1 MRAHEAGALHAEAGH
16 RGPSWLA
23 APADPNR
30 LIPELWSSGV
40 TKGADGMLSVAG
52 VGAAALAEEFGTP
65 LYVVDEQDFRDRAR
79 AFKEAFEGADVY
91 YAGKAFLTVASVRW
105 IDEEGLSLDV
115 CTGGE
120 LAVALAAG
128 FDPARI
134 GFHGNNKSVAELERA
149 VDVGVGRVI
158 VDSDLEIARLA
169 AIAEARGVVQPVLV
183 RVTAG
188 VEAHT
193 HEYIATAHEDQKF
206 GFSIAEGEA
215 ARAMRAI
222 AERPSLDLLGLH
234 SHIGSQIF
242 DTSGFEVAARRVL
255 SLYAGGLA
263 AGLDLREL
271 DLGGGFGI
279 AYTTQDDPAD
289 PQTLATQ
296 IRAIVAHECRALGLP
311 VPHLS
316 VEPGRAI
323 AGPSTFTLYEVG
335 TVKPVALDAGA
346 SRLYVAVDGGMSDNI
361 RPALYDADF
370 SCTLASRSSSAP
382 PVLARVVGKHCES
395 GDIVVKD
402 EFLPGDVAAG
412 DLIAVP
418 ATGAYCRSL
427 ASTYNH
433 VPRPAVVA
441 VRDGRAV
448 LAVRRETEE
457 DLLRLDVAWEGHS

>member
-1 MRAHEAGALHAEAGH
+1 VRAHEAGALHAEAGH

-23 APADPNR
+23 APTDPNR
-30 LIPELWSSGV
+30 LVPELWSSEV
-40 TKGADGMLSVAG
+40 TKDDGVLTVAG
-52 VGAAALAEEFGTP
+52 ITAAELAAEFGTP
-65 LYVVDEQDFRDRAR
+65 LYVVDEADFRQRAR
-79 AFKEAFEGADVY
+79 AFKDAFAGADVY

-105 IDEEGLSLDV
+105 IDQEGLSLDV
-115 CTGGE
+115 CSGGE

-149 VDVGVGRVI
+149 VDVGVGRII
-158 VDSDLEIARLA
+158 VDSDIEIERLA
-169 AIAEARGVVQPVLV
+169 AITQRRGVVQPVFL

-222 AERPSLDLLGLH
+222 AAQPSLDLVGLH

-263 AGLDLREL
+263 AGINLREL

-279 AYTTQDDPAD
+279 AYTTQDDPAG
-289 PQTLATQ
+289 PAELAVQ
-296 IRAIVAHECRALGLP
+296 MRAIVEHECRALGLP

-335 TVKPVALDAGA
+335 TVKSVALDAGA
-346 SRLYVAVDGGMSDNI
+346 SRFYVAVDGGMSDNI

-370 SCTLASRSSSAP
+370 SCTLASRASSAP
-382 PVLARVVGKHCES
+382 PVLSRIVGKHCES

-402 EFLPGDVAAG
+402 EFLPSDVRPG
-412 DLIAVP
+412 DLVAVP

-441 VRDGRAV
+441 VRDGVASLV
-448 LAVRRETEE
+448 VRRETEE
-457 DLLRLDVAWEGHS
+457 DLLRLDVR